1 MKRYA
6 EAPGAGPATSPWA
19 DMKLLPG
26 LKGSE
31 RQAALEHN
39 AQIAARTTP
48 PWAHRTCEPRPSGG
62 QSQIIRSSGS
72 EQDSVG
78 TRDYGKKLLC
88 ADVAKRTVEERANNP
103 FVIAELDVIAELES
117 MTKRDRDEEPGPA
130 QERERV
136 PKRRKEDTGV
146 AKLTW
151 LGNALVLTCGSRIV
165 VVLGRGI

>member
-1 MKRYA
+1 
-6 EAPGAGPATSPWA
+6 
-19 DMKLLPG
+19 MKLLPG

-88 ADVAKRTVEERANNP
+88 ADVATRTLEERANNP

-136 PKRRKEDTGV
+136 LKRRKEDTRV
-146 AKLTW
+146 AKLKW
-151 LGNALVLTCGSRIV
+151 VGNALTLISGTTI

>member
-1 MKRYA
+1 MPASGAKRRR
-6 EAPGAGPATSPWA
+6 EGSWTGASLE
-19 DMKLLPG
+19 KEQLL
-26 LKGSE
+26 S
-31 RQAALEHN
+31 AL
-39 AQIAARTTP
+39 
-48 PWAHRTCEPRPSGG
+48 
-62 QSQIIRSSGS
+62 
-72 EQDSVG
+72 
-78 TRDYGKKLLC
+78 L
-88 ADVAKRTVEERANNP
+88 ADVAKRTVEERMKNP